1 MCALNIFHGRDIIFT
16 SGFQNPATIGKEES
30 PMKSLSRIAASVS
43 PSATLAVNALAKKMK
58 ADGMDVISFGAGEP
72 DFDTPSAIGLAGV
85 KAICDGQTR
94 YTPAAGTI
102 SLRKAICTRV
112 KEDYDLDYDYTQV
125 VVASGAK
132 HSVYLTLATLVDPG
146 DEVIVPAPYWVSYY
160 EMVRLVA
167 GKPVVIVAGEDQG
180 FKITAAQLEAAI
192 TEKTKA
198 VMLNNPSNPTGAIY
212 SREEL
217 QALADVC
224 VKHDLYMIADEIY
237 DKLIYDGASFTS
249 IASLGEDVKNHTIL
263 INGVSKTYAMTGW
276 RVGYMLSNPQ
286 IAKAMS
292 SYVSHSTGAPASM
305 AQAAA
310 EAALLGPQDEVE
322 KMRQQFEARRNFLV
336 DHINALDGVSCL
348 KPNGAF
354 YVMMNLDQLIG
365 KSIDGEVIADSD
377 AFARLF
383 LEKSLVATVSCT
395 SFGIS
400 NFVRWS
406 YAASMEDLQ
415 KAMDRLAAFLQKV
428 KEQN

>member
-1 MCALNIFHGRDIIFT
+1 
-16 SGFQNPATIGKEES
+16 
-30 PMKSLSRIAASVS
+30 MKSLSKISSSVS

-58 ADGMDVISFGAGEP
+58 ADGLDVISFGAGEP
-72 DFDTPSAIGLAGV
+72 DFDTPSAISLAGV
-85 KAICDGQTR
+85 KAICEGQTR

-102 SLRKAICTRV
+102 SLRKAICKRV

-132 HSVYLTLATLVDPG
+132 HSVYLSLATLVDPG

-160 EMVRLVA
+160 EMVRLFD

-192 TEKTKA
+192 TDKTKA

-224 VKHDLYMIADEIY
+224 VKHDLYIIADEIY

-249 IASLGEDVKNHTIL
+249 IATLGEDVKDHTIL

-292 SYVSHSTGAPASM
+292 SYVSHSTGAPATM

-322 KMRQQFEARRNFLV
+322 KMRQQFEVRRNFLV
-336 DHINALDGVSCL
+336 EHINALDGVSCL
-348 KPNGAF
+348 MPNGAF
-354 YVMMNLDQLIG
+354 YVMMNLEQILG
-365 KSIDGEVIADSD
+365 KSIDGEVITDSD

-395 SFGIS
+395 SFGIP

-406 YAASMEDLQ
+406 YAASMENLQ
-415 KAMDRLAAFLQKV
+415 EAMVRLEAFLQKV

>member
-1 MCALNIFHGRDIIFT
+1 
-16 SGFQNPATIGKEES
+16 
-30 PMKSLSRIAASVS
+30 MKSLSKIAASVS
-43 PSATLAVNALAKKMK
+43 PSATLAVSALAKKMK
-58 ADGMDVISFGAGEP
+58 ADGLDVISFGAGEP
-72 DFDTPSAIGLAGV
+72 DFDTPSAISLAGV
-85 KAICDGQTR
+85 KAICEGQTR

-102 SLRKAICTRV
+102 SLRKAICKRV

-132 HSVYLTLATLVDPG
+132 HSVYLSLATLVDPG

-160 EMVRLVA
+160 EMVRLFD

-192 TEKTKA
+192 TDKTKA

-224 VKHDLYMIADEIY
+224 LKHDLYIIADEIY

-249 IASLGEDVKNHTIL
+249 IAALGEDVKDHTIL

-310 EAALLGPQDEVE
+310 EAALIGPQDEVE
-322 KMRQQFEARRNFLV
+322 
-336 DHINALDGVSCL
+336 HINALDGVSCL

-354 YVMMNLDQLIG
+354 YVMMNLEQILG
-365 KSIDGEVIADSD
+365 KSIDGEVISDSD

-395 SFGIS
+395 SFGIP

-406 YAASMEDLQ
+406 YAASMENLQ
-415 KAMDRLAAFLQKV
+415 KAMVRLEAFLQKI

>member
-1 MCALNIFHGRDIIFT
+1 
-16 SGFQNPATIGKEES
+16 
-30 PMKSLSRIAASVS
+30 
-43 PSATLAVNALAKKMK
+43 
-58 ADGMDVISFGAGEP
+58 
-72 DFDTPSAIGLAGV
+72 
-85 KAICDGQTR
+85 
-94 YTPAAGTI
+94 
-102 SLRKAICTRV
+102 
-112 KEDYDLDYDYTQV
+112 
-125 VVASGAK
+125 
-132 HSVYLTLATLVDPG
+132 
-146 DEVIVPAPYWVSYY
+146 
-160 EMVRLVA
+160 MVRLFDGV
-167 GKPVVIVAGEDQG
+167 PVVVVAGEDQG
-180 FKITAAQLEAAI
+180 FKITASQLEAAV
-192 TEKTKA
+192 TDKTKA
-198 VMLNNPSNPTGAIY
+198 VMLNNPSNPTGSIY

-224 VKHDLYMIADEIY
+224 VKHDLYIIADEIY

-249 IASLGEDVKNHTIL
+249 IASLGDDVKERTIL

-310 EAALLGPQDEVE
+310 EAALIGPQDEVE

-336 DHINALDGVSCL
+336 EHINALDGVSCL

-354 YVMMNLDQLIG
+354 YVMMNLEQILG
-365 KSIDGEVIADSD
+365 KSIDGEVISDSD

-395 SFGIS
+395 SFGIP

-406 YAASMEDLQ
+406 YAASMENLQ
-415 KAMDRLAAFLQKV
+415 EAMVRLEAFLQKI